1 MCNICKSNCCIPSVV
16 FAGLLR
22 IKAACV
28 SLALEKQ
35 ELLFSS
41 DSTFKISQCEYLEMV
56 YEKNISD
63 VYIHV

>member
-1 MCNICKSNCCIPSVV
+1 MV